1 MLNALQ
7 IAAEFPLHPD
17 LVYLNHAAVT
27 PWPRRTTAA
36 MIRFAEENSR
46 YGASRYPDWVAVET
60 QVRQQL
66 QTLIN
71 AQSAD
76 EIALVKNTS
85 EAISIVACGL
95 DWREGDNVVST
106 DHEFPSNR
114 IAWQAQ
120 QRHGVSFREVNID
133 GDDPEG
139 ALIAACDGH
148 TRVLTV
154 SSVQYATGRRLD
166 LQRLGRYCRDHSIL
180 FCVDAIQSLGA
191 MQIDVEAIQAD
202 FLMADA
208 HKWLLGPEGIALF
221 YCRAEQ
227 RDKLQLYQYG
237 WHMVEAMGDYDSK
250 AWEPAHSSRR
260 FECGSLNMAGIHAL
274 GASLSLLADIGTDSI
289 EKMVLKNSAYLIDK
303 LNNIADVNVVTPQE
317 SDQHAGIV
325 SFTVNGRD
333 NSKIQRKLMENSVI
347 CAYRG
352 GAIRFSPHFYTGLQK
367 LDKAIEILNIS
378 ICFIC

>member
-1 MLNALQ
+1 MLNEEQ
-7 IAAEFPLHPD
+7 IADEFPLHPD
-17 LVYLNHAAVT
+17 LVYLNHAAVA
-27 PWPRRTTAA
+27 PWPARTTAA
-36 MIRFAEENSR
+36 MTRFAEENSR
-46 YGASRYPDWVAVET
+46 YGASRYTDWLAVEAL
-60 QVRQQL
+60 VRQQL

-71 AQSAD
+71 ARSPD

-95 DWREGDNVVST
+95 DWRPGDNVVMT
-106 DHEFPSNR
+106 DLEFPSNR

-120 QRHGVSFREVNID
+120 HRHGVTVREVNIA
-133 GDDPEG
+133 GDDPEA

-154 SSVQYATGRRLD
+154 SSVQYATGQRLD
-166 LQRLGRYCRDHSIL
+166 LRRLGQFCRDRSIL

-191 MQIDVEAIQAD
+191 LQIDVEAIHAD

-221 YCRAEQ
+221 YCRAEHQ
-227 RDKLQLYQYG
+227 DKLQLYQYG

-250 AWEPAHSSRR
+250 SWEPAHSSRR

-274 GASLSLLADIGTDSI
+274 NASLSLLAEIGTDTI
-289 EKMVLKNSAYLIDK
+289 EKMVLKNTAYLIDK
-303 LNNIADVNVVTPQE
+303 LNNIADVHVVTPQE
-317 SDQHAGIV
+317 ADRHAGIV
-325 SFTVNGRD
+325 SFTVSGRD
-333 NSKIQRKLMENSVI
+333 NSKIQRKLMENNVI

-352 GAIRFSPHFYTGLQK
+352 GAIRFSPHFYTSLQK
-367 LDKAIEILNIS
+367 IDKAIEILNIS
-378 ICFIC
+378 I

>member
-1 MLNALQ
+1 MLNERQ

-17 LVYLNHAAVT
+17 LVYLNHAAVA
-27 PWPRRTTAA
+27 PWPARTTAA
-36 MIRFAEENSR
+36 MCRFAEENSR
-46 YGASRYPDWVAVET
+46 YGASRYTDWLVVEA

-66 QTLIN
+66 QALIH
-71 AQSAD
+71 ARSPD

-95 DWREGDNVVST
+95 DWRPGDNVVMT
-106 DHEFPSNR
+106 DQEFPSNR

-120 QRHGVSFREVNID
+120 QRHGVTVREVNIA
-133 GDDPEG
+133 GDDPEA

-166 LQRLGRYCRDHSIL
+166 LQRLGRFCHDRAIL
-180 FCVDAIQSLGA
+180 FSVDAIQSLGA
-191 MQIDVEAIQAD
+191 MQIDVEAIHAD

-221 YCRAEQ
+221 YCRAEHQ
-227 RDKLQLYQYG
+227 NKLQLYQYG

-250 AWEPAHSSRR
+250 DWEPAHSSRR
-260 FECGSLNMAGIHAL
+260 FECGSMNMAGIHAL
-274 GASLSLLADIGTDSI
+274 SASLSLLAEIGTDTI

-303 LNNIADVNVVTPQE
+303 LNNIADVNVVTPHE
-317 SDQHAGIV
+317 SDQYAGIV
-325 SFTVNGRD
+325 SFTISGRD
-333 NSKIQRKLMENSVI
+333 NSIIQRKLMENNVI

-352 GAIRFSPHFYTGLQK
+352 AAIRFSPHFYTSLQK

-378 ICFIC
+378 I

>member
-1 MLNALQ
+1 MLNDLQ
-7 IAAEFPLHPD
+7 IASEFPLNPD
-17 LVYLNHAAVT
+17 LVYLNHAAVA
-27 PWPRRTTAA
+27 PWPLRTTAA
-36 MIRFAEENSR
+36 MIRFAEENCR
-46 YGASRYPDWVAVET
+46 YGASRYTDWMAVEA

-66 QTLIN
+66 ETLIN

-95 DWREGDNVVST
+95 DWHPGDNVVST
-106 DHEFPSNR
+106 HHEFPSNR

-120 QRHGVSFREVNID
+120 QRHGVSFMEVNID
-133 GDDPEG
+133 GNDPEG
-139 ALIAACDGH
+139 ALIAACDSH

-166 LQRLGRYCRDHSIL
+166 LQRLGQFCREHSIL

-191 MQIDVEAIQAD
+191 LQIDVEAIQAD

-208 HKWLLGPEGIALF
+208 HKWLLGPEGVALF

-250 AWEPAHSSRR
+250 DWEPAHSSRR

-274 GASLSLLADIGTDSI
+274 SASLSLLADIGTDSI
-289 EKMVLKNSAYLIDK
+289 EKMVLKNTAYLIDK
-303 LNNIADVNVVTPQE
+303 LHKLTNVNVVTPRE
-317 SDQHAGIV
+317 AGRHGGIV

-333 NSKIQRKLMENSVI
+333 NSKIQRKLMDNSVI

-352 GAIRFSPHFYTGLQK
+352 GAIRFSPHFYTSVQK

-378 ICFIC
+378 I